1 MEKLNT
7 PTTHM
12 FTYINKSVKENWNK
26 AGFSDFGEDVNY
38 TYGEIATQV
47 AKLNLYFSLIG
58 VEKDDKIAFCGGNS
72 SNWGISF
79 LSVLAYGAVAVSI
92 LPDFIGPD
100 VEKLVN
106 HSDAQILIAGAQVA
120 KKINPENMPGV
131 KAVINMK
138 DFSIV
143 YAKTDAYQKAFDSLE
158 DSFKAKYPNGYTAA
172 DVNYRDDNLDD
183 LALINYTSGTTSSPK
198 GVMLTYRSLSTNCTF
213 GHERIPNHPEDN
225 IVSMLPLAHMFGMMF
240 EFIYQLAGGTHVFFI
255 TRLTTPVLMKAFH
268 DCQPYLILTVP
279 LVLEKIYQKK
289 LKPTLSKP
297 IVKALWN
304 VPVLG
309 RIIRNKVR
317 DGLMDAFG
325 GKLHSLIIG
334 GAALNGEVE
343 KCLKDVGFPFLV
355 GYGMTECGPLISYVP
370 WQEFVPHSCGQIV
383 DRMEVKID
391 SEDPLRVVGEILV
404 KGEANMIGYYKNEE
418 ATKAV
423 LMEDGWLRTG
433 DLGLLDEKGN
443 IFIKGRNKNMILGP
457 SGQNIYPEEIEDK
470 VNSLSGVVE
479 SIVVDRNHKLVALIF
494 PDYELE
500 GKPELNGQSIADL
513 LQSQLPALNKEL
525 PAYSQITAIELVRE
539 EFEKTPKRSIKR
551 FMYK

>member
-1 MEKLNT
+1 MDT
-7 PTTHM
+7 PTTHI
-12 FTYINKSVKENWNK
+12 FTYINEAIRKGWNNP
-26 AGFSDFGEDVNY
+26 GFSDFGEDINY

-47 AKLNLYFSLIG
+47 ARLNLYFELADVQKG
-58 VEKDDKIAFCGGNS
+58 EKIAFCGGNCS
-72 SNWGISF
+72 HWGISF
-79 LSVLAYGAVAVSI
+79 LSTLAYGAVAVSI
-92 LPDFIGPD
+92 LPDFTGPD

-106 HSDAQILIAGAQVA
+106 HSESQILLASAAVAQ
-120 KKINPENMPGV
+120 KLNFENMPQI
-131 KAVINMK
+131 KAVISMK
-138 DFSIV
+138 DFSIL
-143 YAKTDAYQKAFDSLE
+143 YAKTDAYQKAFDNLDE
-158 DSFKAKYPNGYTAA
+158 AFKQRYPKGYSPE

-183 LALINYTSGTTSSPK
+183 LAMINYTSGTTSSPK

-213 GHERIPNHPEDN
+213 AHEHIPNGPADN

-255 TRLTTPVLMKAFH
+255 TRLTTPILMKAFH

-279 LVLEKIYQKK
+279 LVLEKIYAKK
-289 LKPTLSKP
+289 IKPMVSKP
-297 IVKALWN
+297 AIRLMWN
-304 VPVLG
+304 MPIIG
-309 RIIRNKVR
+309 KIIRNKVR
-317 DGLMDAFG
+317 EGLVQAFG
-325 GKLHSLIIG
+325 GKLVSLIIG

-370 WQEFVPHSCGQIV
+370 WEEFALHSCGRIV
-383 DRMEVKID
+383 DRMQVRID
-391 SEDPLRVVGEILV
+391 SEDPLHVVGEIQV

-423 LMEDGWLRTG
+423 LEPDGWLHTG

-470 VNSLSGVVE
+470 VNSVDEVLE
-479 SIVVDRNHKLVALIF
+479 SLIVDRDHKLIALIVID
-494 PDYELE
+494 PEQEKALE
-500 GKPELNGQSIADL
+500 EGQDIRTIVREKVM
-513 LQSQLPALNKEL
+513 ALNKEL
-525 PAYSQITAIELVRE
+525 PAYSQIKDIEFQAE
-539 EFEKTPKRSIKR
+539 EFQKTPKRSIKR

>member
-1 MEKLNT
+1 MAT

-12 FTYINKSVKENWNK
+12 FTYINQSIRKGWNNP
-26 AGFSDFGEDVNY
+26 GFSDFGEDINY

-47 AKLNLYFSLIG
+47 ARLNLFFELAG
-58 VEKDDKIAFCGGNS
+58 VEKGEKIAFCGGNCS
-72 SNWGISF
+72 HWGISF
-79 LSVLAYGAVAVSI
+79 LSTLAYGAVAVSI
-92 LPDFIGPD
+92 LPDFTGPD

-106 HSDAQILIAGAQVA
+106 HSDSQILLVSQLVA
-120 KKINPENMPGV
+120 KKLHFENMPDV
-131 KAVINMK
+131 KAVISMK
-138 DFSIV
+138 DFSIL
-143 YAKTDAYQKAFDSLE
+143 YAKTEAYKNAFDTLDE
-158 DSFKAKYPNGYTAA
+158 SFKAKYPEGFKPEH
-172 DVNYRDDNLDD
+172 VNYRDDNLDD
-183 LALINYTSGTTSSPK
+183 LAMINYTSGTTSSPK

-213 GHERIPNHPEDN
+213 GVEHIPNCPDDN

-240 EFIYQLAGGTHVFFI
+240 EFVYQLAGGTHVYFI
-255 TRLTTPVLMKAFH
+255 TKLTTPILMKAFH
-268 DCQPYLILTVP
+268 DCSPYLILTVP

-289 LKPTLSKP
+289 IKPMVNKP
-297 IVKALWN
+297 VIKLLWN

-309 RIIRNKVR
+309 KIIKNKVR
-317 DGLMDAFG
+317 EGLVQAFG

-355 GYGMTECGPLISYVP
+355 GYGMTECGPLIAYVP
-370 WQEFVPHSCGQIV
+370 WQEFEPHSCGRIV
-383 DRMEVKID
+383 DRMEIKID
-391 SEDPLRVVGEILV
+391 SADPQHEVGEILV

-433 DLGLLDEKGN
+433 DLGLIDAKGN

-470 VNSLSGVVE
+470 VNSLDAVME
-479 SIVVDRNHKLVALIF
+479 SLIVDRDHKLVALIV
-494 PDYELE
+494 
-500 GKPELNGQSIADL
+500 PEPEVENNAALLGGMTLKQHLNAMIKQI
-513 LQSQLPALNKEL
+513 NKEL
-525 PAYSQITAIELVRE
+525 PQYSQITGFEIRTE

>member
-1 MEKLNT
+1 MAT

-12 FTYINKSVKENWNK
+12 FTYINQSIRKGWNNP
-26 AGFSDFGEDVNY
+26 GFSDFGEDVNY

-47 AKLNLYFSLIG
+47 ARLNLFFELAG
-58 VEKDDKIAFCGGNS
+58 VEKGEKIAFCGGNCS
-72 SNWGISF
+72 HWGISF
-79 LSVLAYGAVAVSI
+79 LSTLAYGAVAVSI
-92 LPDFIGPD
+92 LPDFTGPD

-106 HSDAQILIAGAQVA
+106 HSDSQILLVSQLVA
-120 KKINPENMPGV
+120 KKLNFENMPGV
-131 KAVINMK
+131 KAVISMK
-138 DFSIV
+138 DFSIL
-143 YAKTDAYQKAFDSLE
+143 YAKTEAYKNAFDTLDE
-158 DSFKAKYPNGYTAA
+158 SFKAKYPEGFKPEH
-172 DVNYRDDNLDD
+172 VNYRDDNLDD
-183 LALINYTSGTTSSPK
+183 LAMINYTSGTTSSPK

-213 GHERIPNHPEDN
+213 GVEHIPNSPDDN

-255 TRLTTPVLMKAFH
+255 TKLTTPILMKAFH
-268 DCQPYLILTVP
+268 DCSPYLILTVP

-289 LKPTLSKP
+289 IKPMVNKP
-297 IVKALWN
+297 IIKLLWN
-304 VPVLG
+304 VPVVG
-309 RIIRNKVR
+309 KIIKNKVR
-317 DGLMDAFG
+317 EGLVKAFG

-355 GYGMTECGPLISYVP
+355 GYGMTECGPLIAYVP
-370 WQEFVPHSCGQIV
+370 WQEFEPHSCGRIV
-383 DRMEVKID
+383 DRMEIKID
-391 SEDPLRVVGEILV
+391 SADPLHEVGEILV

-433 DLGLLDEKGN
+433 DLGLIDAKGN

-470 VNSLSGVVE
+470 VNSLDAVME
-479 SIVVDRNHKLVALIF
+479 SLIVDRNHKLVALIV
-494 PDYELE
+494 PEPEVENNAELL
-500 GKPELNGQSIADL
+500 GGMTLKQHLNAKIKQI
-513 LQSQLPALNKEL
+513 NKEL
-525 PAYSQITAIELVRE
+525 PQYSQITDFEIRTE

-551 FMYK
+551 FLYN

>member
-1 MEKLNT
+1 MDT
-7 PTTHM
+7 PTTHI
-12 FTYINKSVKENWNK
+12 FTYINEAIRKGWNNP
-26 AGFSDFGEDVNY
+26 GFSDFGEDINY

-47 AKLNLYFSLIG
+47 ARLNLYFELADVQKG
-58 VEKDDKIAFCGGNS
+58 EKIAFCGGNCS
-72 SNWGISF
+72 HWGISF
-79 LSVLAYGAVAVSI
+79 LSTLAYGAVAVSI
-92 LPDFIGPD
+92 LPDFTGPD

-106 HSDAQILIAGAQVA
+106 HSESQILLASAAVAQ
-120 KKINPENMPGV
+120 KLNFENMPQI
-131 KAVINMK
+131 KAVISMK
-138 DFSIV
+138 DFSIL
-143 YAKTDAYQKAFDSLE
+143 YAKTDAYQKAFDNLDE
-158 DSFKAKYPNGYTAA
+158 AFKQRYPKGYSPE

-183 LALINYTSGTTSSPK
+183 LAMINYTSGTTSSPK

-213 GHERIPNHPEDN
+213 AHEHIPNGPADN

-255 TRLTTPVLMKAFH
+255 TRLTTPILMKAFH

-279 LVLEKIYQKK
+279 LVLEKIYAKK
-289 LKPTLSKP
+289 IKPMVSKP
-297 IVKALWN
+297 AIRLMWN
-304 VPVLG
+304 MPIIG
-309 RIIRNKVR
+309 KIIRNKVR
-317 DGLMDAFG
+317 EGLVQAFG
-325 GKLHSLIIG
+325 GKLVSLIIG

-370 WQEFVPHSCGQIV
+370 WEEFALHSCGRIV
-383 DRMEVKID
+383 DRMQVRID
-391 SEDPLRVVGEILV
+391 SEDPLHVVGEIQV

-423 LMEDGWLRTG
+423 LEPDGWLHTG

-470 VNSLSGVVE
+470 VNSVDEVLE
-479 SIVVDRNHKLVALIF
+479 SLIVDRDHKLIALIVID
-494 PDYELE
+494 PEQEKALE
-500 GKPELNGQSIADL
+500 EGQDIRTIIREKVM
-513 LQSQLPALNKEL
+513 ALNKEL
-525 PAYSQITAIELVRE
+525 PAYSQIKDIEFQAE
-539 EFEKTPKRSIKR
+539 EFQKTPKRSIKR

>member
-1 MEKLNT
+1 MAT
-7 PTTHM
+7 PTTHL
-12 FTYINKSVKENWNK
+12 FTYINKSIREGWNRP
-26 AGFSDFGEDVNY
+26 GFSDFGDNVNY
-38 TYGEIATQV
+38 TYGEIATQI
-47 AKLNLYFSLIG
+47 ARLNLFFELAG
-58 VEKDDKIAFCGGNS
+58 VEKGEKIAFCGGNS

-79 LSVLAYGAVAVSI
+79 LSTLAYGAVAVSI
-92 LPDFIGPD
+92 LPDFTGPD

-106 HSDAQILIAGAQVA
+106 HSDSQILLVGPVVA
-120 KKINPENMPGV
+120 KKLTFENMPAV
-131 KAVINMK
+131 KAVISMK
-138 DFSIV
+138 DFSIL
-143 YAKTDAYQKAFDSLE
+143 YAKNDSYQQAFDHLE
-158 DSFKAKYPNGYTAA
+158 ESFKAKYPEGYKPEH
-172 DVNYRDDNLDD
+172 VHYQDDNLDD

-213 GHERIPNHPEDN
+213 GIEHIPNGPEDN

-240 EFIYQLAGGTHVFFI
+240 EFIYQVAGGTHVFFI
-255 TRLTTPVLMKAFH
+255 TKLTTPILMKAFH
-268 DCQPYLILTVP
+268 DCSPYLILTVP

-289 LKPTLSKP
+289 IKPMVSKP
-297 IVKALWN
+297 IIRILWN
-304 VPVLG
+304 VPVIG
-309 RIIRNKVR
+309 RIIKNKVR
-317 DGLMDAFG
+317 DGLLAAFG
-325 GKLHSLIIG
+325 GKLQALIIG

-370 WQEFVPHSCGQIV
+370 WQEFEAHSCGRIV

-391 SEDPLRVVGEILV
+391 SANPLKEVGEILV

-418 ATKAV
+418 ATHAAFTK
-423 LMEDGWLRTG
+423 DGWLRTG

-470 VNSLSGVVE
+470 VNSIDAVME
-479 SIVVDRNHKLVALIF
+479 SLVVDRDHKLVALVV
-494 PDYELE
+494 PDPEAANKPELLE
-500 GKPELNGQSIADL
+500 GKSLEQYIKDEIKKI
-513 LQSQLPALNKEL
+513 NKEL
-525 PAYSQITAIELVRE
+525 PQYSQLLDVELRSE

>member
-1 MEKLNT
+1 MDT
-7 PTTHM
+7 PTTHI
-12 FTYINKSVKENWNK
+12 FTYINEAIRKGWNNP
-26 AGFSDFGEDVNY
+26 GFSDFGEDINY

-47 AKLNLYFSLIG
+47 ARLNLYFELADVQKG
-58 VEKDDKIAFCGGNS
+58 EKIAFCGGNCS
-72 SNWGISF
+72 HWGISF
-79 LSVLAYGAVAVSI
+79 LSTLAYGAVAVSI
-92 LPDFIGPD
+92 LPDFTGPD

-106 HSDAQILIAGAQVA
+106 HSESQILLASAAVAQ
-120 KKINPENMPGV
+120 KLNFENMPQI
-131 KAVINMK
+131 KAVISMK
-138 DFSIV
+138 DFSIL
-143 YAKTDAYQKAFDSLE
+143 YAKTDAYQKAFDNLDE
-158 DSFKAKYPNGYTAA
+158 AFKQRYPKGYSPE

-183 LALINYTSGTTSSPK
+183 LAMINYTSGTTSSPK

-213 GHERIPNHPEDN
+213 AHEHIPNGPADN

-255 TRLTTPVLMKAFH
+255 TRLTTPILMKAFH

-279 LVLEKIYQKK
+279 LVLEKIYAKK
-289 LKPTLSKP
+289 IKPMVSKP
-297 IVKALWN
+297 AIRLMWN
-304 VPVLG
+304 MPIIG
-309 RIIRNKVR
+309 KIIRNKVR
-317 DGLMDAFG
+317 EGLVQAFG
-325 GKLHSLIIG
+325 GKLFSLIIG

-370 WQEFVPHSCGQIV
+370 WEEFALHSCGRIV
-383 DRMEVKID
+383 DRMQVRID
-391 SEDPLRVVGEILV
+391 SEDPLHVVGEIQV

-423 LMEDGWLRTG
+423 LEPDGWLHTG

-470 VNSLSGVVE
+470 VNSVDEVLE
-479 SIVVDRNHKLVALIF
+479 SLIVDRDHKLIALIVID
-494 PDYELE
+494 PEQEKALE
-500 GKPELNGQSIADL
+500 GQDIRTIVREKVM
-513 LQSQLPALNKEL
+513 ALNKEL
-525 PAYSQITAIELVRE
+525 PAYSQIKDIEFQAE
-539 EFEKTPKRSIKR
+539 EFQKTPKRSIKR